1 MMFSLTCELIDEI
14 ISAMENQEKKFA
26 VNAKKNEL
34 VEISSVFL
42 QNFSVDEENFYC
54 LPEWRPADGFSLREE
69 FVNQLHSPLAHD
81 ELQSVLHSGRGVFK
95 SFRNVIKKFPEI
107 ERRWHIF
114 KHRIMSLRINEWYN
128 NLREI
133 WGLERLEQLCESDD
147 TSVYDDFSFR
157 EYNPSSDKKMLL
169 LQVEPDSCC
178 CEKLPFEVNNAIYE
192 KLYTD
197 FEKDDSENQIG
208 FVCFSHSDE
217 FAGCITVSQMA
228 KKQKDVMIMTG
239 IFVPEQFRGLGI
251 CTELIQMCVSKLQAI
266 GKKWIFIPDLFV
278 PEILQPL
285 LIRTG
290 FEKIYSGYILDLN
303 MA

>member
-1 MMFSLTCELIDEI
+1 MMFSLTCQLIDDI

-26 VNAKKNEL
+26 VDSSKNKL
-34 VEISSVFL
+34 VEISSDFL
-42 QNFSVDEENFYC
+42 HNFSVDEENFYC

-81 ELQSVLHSGRGVFK
+81 ELQNVLHSGRGVFK
-95 SFRNVIKKFPEI
+95 SFRNVLKNYPEI

-114 KHRIMSLRINEWYN
+114 KHRIMSMRINEWYN

-217 FAGCITVSQMA
+217 FAGCIIVSQMA
-228 KKQKDVMIMTG
+228 KKQKEFLFLNNSVVLE
-239 IFVPEQFRGLGI
+239 FVR
-251 CTELIQMCVSKLQAI
+251 
-266 GKKWIFIPDLFV
+266 
-278 PEILQPL
+278 
-285 LIRTG
+285 
-290 FEKIYSGYILDLN
+290 N
-303 MA
+303 

>member
-1 MMFSLTCELIDEI
+1 
-14 ISAMENQEKKFA
+14 
-26 VNAKKNEL
+26 
-34 VEISSVFL
+34 
-42 QNFSVDEENFYC
+42 
-54 LPEWRPADGFSLREE
+54 
-69 FVNQLHSPLAHD
+69 
-81 ELQSVLHSGRGVFK
+81 
-95 SFRNVIKKFPEI
+95 
-107 ERRWHIF
+107 
-114 KHRIMSLRINEWYN
+114 INEWYN

-251 CTELIQMCVSKLQAI
+251 CTELIQMCVSKLQTI